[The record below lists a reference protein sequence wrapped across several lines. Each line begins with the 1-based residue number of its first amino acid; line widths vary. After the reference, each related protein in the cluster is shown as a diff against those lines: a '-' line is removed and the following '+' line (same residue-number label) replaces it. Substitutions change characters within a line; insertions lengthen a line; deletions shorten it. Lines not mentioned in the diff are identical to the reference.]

1 MWIQGHESR
10 RCKPNHHWSML
21 LILKVLLNFLW
32 FTAPYLW
39 SCLTGLPSAV
49 LHYHVLANAADAC
62 LVASKRSADRSSKWI
77 STPSTHRSLT
87 KNLREKCF
95 FQIRQLAIEKNACAC
110 MCVRN
115 FIVSLSTKG
124 HFLVRTTGLFFTTL
138 KSMSSSAWGTSQDE
152 NWEARL
158 QAFQK
163 RAELNA
169 FHRRK
174 PAENFS
180 DFFSFPAAE
189 ATTKRAPPWLCRAP
203 TCRSFEHWKS
213 STRILRQANMFDSL
227 LQTPLCMSGYDKGD
241 VLLLLL
247 QILEASLNYLKFNQI
262 TYAAPKS
269 LHVLYETTMD
279 NDRWNHLSSHR
290 ENFMIWRILCLFTR
304 CRKCHQRYLDA
315 V

>member
-1 MWIQGHESR
+1 MRDVSGRKLGGPPSGIPEACWIER
-10 RCKPNHHWSML
+10 
-21 LILKVLLNFLW
+21 
-32 FTAPYLW
+32 
-39 SCLTGLPSAV
+39 LPS
-49 LHYHVLANAADAC
+49 
-62 LVASKRSADRSSKWI
+62 
-77 STPSTHRSLT
+77 P
-87 KNLREKCF
+87 E
-95 FQIRQLAIEKNACAC
+95 
-110 MCVRN
+110 
-115 FIVSLSTKG
+115 
-124 HFLVRTTGLFFTTL
+124 TGRKLF
-138 KSMSSSAWGTSQDE
+138 
-152 NWEARL
+152 RL
-158 QAFQK
+158 
-163 RAELNA
+163 
-169 FHRRK
+169 
-174 PAENFS
+174 
-180 DFFSFPAAE
+180 FSFPAAE

>member
-10 RCKPNHHWSML
+10 RCKRNHHWSML

-32 FTAPYLW
+32 FTAPYQW
-39 SCLTGLPSAV
+39 SCLTGLPV
-49 LHYHVLANAADAC
+49 LHYLYHVLANAADAC

-95 FQIRQLAIEKNACAC
+95 FQIRQLAIEKMRVRACAF
-110 MCVRN
+110 VT
-115 FIVSLSTKG
+115 SLYLWVPRATSWSG
-124 HFLVRTTGLFFTTL
+124 PLAFFSTTL

-180 DFFSFPAAE
+180 DFSHSRLPKQPQKGLSHGCAERPLAGHLNIGSPARGSCG
-189 ATTKRAPPWLCRAP
+189 KQICLIPFCRRHCA
-203 TCRSFEHWKS
+203 FH
-213 STRILRQANMFDSL
+213 
-227 LQTPLCMSGYDKGD
+227 
-241 VLLLLL
+241 
-247 QILEASLNYLKFNQI
+247 KFG
-262 TYAAPKS
+262 
-269 LHVLYETTMD
+269 
-279 NDRWNHLSSHR
+279 
-290 ENFMIWRILCLFTR
+290 IW
-304 CRKCHQRYLDA
+304 
-315 V
+315 